1 MNFWDKVMVKWK
13 ALGDLSAP
21 TLKKMKQIGKQ
32 SQKVARIAWKH
43 LFAMRKIFVS
53 IPIAVFAVVL
63 AVRNQANLPAVVGLG
78 LQNNGSFSIQIMREL
93 AVLGP
98 LAITAL
104 CLLLV
109 FCSKRILTP
118 WLVSAFSLVLP
129 LFIWIIN
136 VFPA

>member
-1 MNFWDKVMVKWK
+1 MNFWDKVMTKWK
-13 ALGDLSAP
+13 ALCDLAAP
-21 TLKKMKQIGKQ
+21 ALQKIKQILLQILKG
-32 SQKVARIAWKH
+32 ARIVWKH

-63 AVRNQANLPAVVGLG
+63 AVRNQTNLPAVVGLG
-78 LQNNGSFSIQIMREL
+78 LQNNGSFSFQIMREM

-118 WLVSAFSLVLP
+118 WLVSAFSLVIP
-129 LFIWIIN
+129 LVIWITN